1 MKSPRPTQAKRS
13 GKFSSAVI
21 AKRYFD
27 LQRLRDEVHKAET
40 SALPMLYDERSER
53 HVMRTKTARKRKC
66 AEPTSDDTG

>member
-13 GKFSSAVI
+13 RKFSDAVI

-40 SALPMLYDERSER
+40 SALPCSMLNERSER
-53 HVMRTKTARKRKC
+53 HVMRTKNARRRKC
-66 AEPTSDDTG
+66 AEPT